1 MKHCTLELAHPAC
14 ICVAPKPIL
23 ISQSI
28 QPSKRTAIRVVSQAQ
43 SGDLIRYPR
52 SLSRIAIGTANR
64 IEVLVGE
71 KRSMQASEGLDSVR
85 TALERM
91 SVQPTEG
98 TNVEDSIE
106 STAATAD
113 EQQEAEP
120 DLDSKI
126 VRQVNFYFSDTNL
139 PTDNF
144 LLKEVRKTPEGW
156 GEP

>member
-1 MKHCTLELAHPAC
+1 MRCSEA
-14 ICVAPKPIL
+14 IL
-23 ISQSI
+23 VSHSI
-28 QPSKRTAIRVVSQAQ
+28 QPFKTHCDQRVVSQAQ
-43 SGDLIRYPR
+43 GEDLIRSPR
-52 SLSRIAIGTANR
+52 SLSRIAVGTANP
-64 IEVLVGE
+64 IELLVGE

-85 TALERM
+85 TALERI

-98 TNVEDSIE
+98 TNVEDSVE

-113 EQQEAEP
+113 EQQDAEP
-120 DLDSKI
+120 DLGSKI